1 MKGFLYNSGKRAM
14 RKGGRTAVLR
24 ILALAL
30 CVGILMP
37 CFVQALPADERGI
50 CEDDV
55 ELFDE
60 ELPLPE
66 YTDEGEI
73 PADDADAV
81 TSVVRDVAANA
92 AALTL
97 DNPVQ
102 FVPVP
107 EGNVNPTHKF
117 VSNWNYVYGGTPA
130 IAVDK
135 TVIGYKYSL
144 ELYLQEM
151 PANAEKLREIL
162 PKQISCTG
170 GNWGNA
176 LVAAGFEPAEGNS
189 GTGTLQGYVNV
200 LWDLSGISASMLRDG
215 GSFTIYAQPISNPG
229 YLIRVNTNDTS
240 WKDTSAD
247 GVADTAESKAVLNL
261 TVTLRQ
267 LDLADHIVE
276 SVEPADTQINLFDYW
291 VDTDGA
297 VGDDLLG
304 KSDMHAGADGVQSPR
319 TAPADWNQ
327 GINAGRLLLF
337 GDGNIHAG
345 FWNKGAGAGVGYG
358 KYNVGMT
365 GIVAPTL
372 DKNGYPVINTTAMQN
387 AHMEGYTESSPTVKV
402 ADAEKGI
409 SDWQLCGDH
418 TDNSHSSANPKNIS
432 DTVQGFWRKSGN
444 SASLDYLFDGNA
456 GDYKRVHTNV
466 KGLFQLDENG
476 YYYYNMRRN
485 FAEYDENENKFILYD
500 AAAVDRTDGIYD
512 TEGGKWTTRRSVGN
526 FLPFNKGAQ
535 VFDGLDDNGKLSSSP
550 AISSHNEKSSIK
562 MNHHLG
568 MTMTVD
574 FRQPDGGKVNMGAE
588 GMKPM
593 TFLFSGD
600 DDVWIFVDDVLVLD
614 LGGIHSEIY
623 GVIDFSTGE
632 VCTGQSWKTNG
643 FPHKNDGTVDIDK
656 MKKDAMTKNTLKAMF
671 TAAGKHT
678 EDTDWSGNTFAGNT
692 THTVKMFYLERGNY
706 DSSLAIRFNLQS
718 RLYQQIK
725 KVDQNGK
732 PLEGVEFALYEATTA
747 TAGDEGAIRCAN
759 TLDGNVAYIKQ
770 SGDHSIAT
778 LTTGKD
784 GVALF
789 VSENEIRDA
798 QGNLIGYEPFN
809 FADRT
814 GDFYIL
820 KETHG
825 PDGYRPLPIDIV
837 LQFDRA
843 NTMLVVANRWT
854 TGAYASAI
862 SNITGSGKMSYGVI
876 QDDGTVSRSDKIVDA
891 DMQENG
897 LVIATPMLLQKKTN
911 TWLAL
916 YGNNVEGFKTAQ
928 MKMTA
933 GVADSQTQM
942 AMRRSVLSA
951 VLYQAASEGEHV
963 PHWYLTWDDH
973 TRRLEG
979 VLPDLPGAANRF
991 RLNNSNGDMQMVYS
1005 IITPTA
1011 LETLGIDEK
1020 DAADRY
1026 AALGEYVR
1034 NKAAEFRASESS
1046 WSEEEALF
1054 EAVNTTVHEI
1064 TGTEDSNTAN
1074 GMGFSF
1080 LNVNQFNREFRSL
1093 IYIPNEQ
1100 RELRVRKVDQDGR
1113 AVNGAVFALYDN
1125 ANCSGTPVARG
1136 TTATVDGVGGT
1147 LIFKPQ
1153 PEMSGSSVK
1162 QGYAQMVWARRSNTN
1177 YYLKE
1182 ISAPSGYIVNPT
1194 VVPVV
1199 VGIYSIYA
1207 DAGTP
1212 DDGVTVMAGV
1222 GKLAQTMTKYASDGE
1237 VNITLRD
1244 IVAYKQ
1250 TQPSGEFDLHGWKD
1264 EYLSDTAAPNSVRRS
1279 MSLHYGLNAV
1289 VDYGLHDYD
1298 YGENINPFFV
1308 TDTGFVRAQVYQN
1321 WDALKDDKSALTG
1334 EDNNGNRDDI
1344 SDTEITSL
1352 FSLLNVVVVTDRTT
1366 PDTKT
1371 GELTVSKKIVGSSTN
1386 YTESDY
1392 MENFIFTVELF
1403 DASGAPLS
1411 GEYRFYGTHKAGYV
1425 ASGDEIPLH
1434 HDESITILGLPA
1446 GSSYKV
1452 TEKTEKQESGWN
1464 SKPASGVAE
1473 GKVADG
1479 ENCRAAFVNS
1489 KEQFPPEGELMISKT
1504 VTGTAGDTTRS
1515 FNFTVTFIGSD
1526 GQPLSSE
1533 LKFDYDG
1540 SLMGEI
1546 ASGAVITLAHGQ
1558 YVTIHGLLA
1567 GTSYTVVETEANA
1580 DGYTTTA
1587 EGDSGTIAKAEIAKA
1602 RFVNNKDKPRPSSGP
1617 VVPTSSSP
1625 SPSPSP
1631 SMSPSPSP
1639 SNDPSASPSPS
1650 ESPSPS
1656 DDPSASPSPSGDP
1669 SASTTPSDDPT
1680 SSTTPSGEPETSTT
1694 PSEGPGTSTRP
1705 SHEPF
1710 VSPRPKT
1717 SQKPLPPELP
1727 DPNDPETP
1735 EYFTIW
1741 DEDTPTTY
1749 IKVWDPEE
1757 EEFYWIDEDETALA
1771 GFRIDRE
1778 VPTTGDSSNM
1788 GLYLAVAV
1796 LSAAG
1801 IAGLSFRRKKEE
1813 K

>member
-1 MKGFLYNSGKRAM
+1 M
-14 RKGGRTAVLR
+14 
-24 ILALAL
+24 LALAL
-30 CVGILMP
+30 CAGMLLP
-37 CFVQALPADERGI
+37 CFVQALPAEETETYVEPTDEPVI
-50 CEDDV
+50 TDTPESTDV
-55 ELFDE
+55 PDVSNEPTSPDVTSEPTVTDEPEEPTDE
-60 ELPLPE
+60 ELPSAEP
-66 YTDEGEI
+66 TDEDTEPSDELDAAEARAVTRKYVNMWEFRDKTDTQMTDSGEI
-73 PADDADAV
+73 LLSTMPN
-81 TSVVRDVAANA
+81 RDELLEVLKSYAPSQIRCWGFISDE
-92 AALTL
+92 L
-97 DNPVQ
+97 
-102 FVPVP
+102 
-107 EGNVNPTHKF
+107 
-117 VSNWNYVYGGTPA
+117 VYGGFTLKDSENGANKETPKDADGRPYDGGMWGRVPLEWDMSA
-130 IAVDK
+130 I
-135 TVIGYKYSL
+135 
-144 ELYLQEM
+144 
-151 PANAEKLREIL
+151 PANPQFDRAYTIRAYI
-162 PKQISCTG
+162 PQRTVYGQDYQIVVNSNVSG
-170 GNWGNA
+170 GK
-176 LVAAGFEPAEGNS
+176 NS
-189 GTGTLQGYVNV
+189 L
-200 LWDLSGISASMLRDG
+200 DD
-215 GSFTIYAQPISNPG
+215 P
-229 YLIRVNTNDTS
+229 
-240 WKDTSAD
+240 
-247 GVADTAESKAVLNL
+247 NL
-261 TVTLRQ
+261 MTYTVTLKQ
-267 LDLADHIVE
+267 LDLSEHIVDA
-276 SVEPADTQINLFDYW
+276 VNPPDTTINLFDYW

-297 VGDDLLG
+297 KGSDLLP
-304 KSDMHAGADGVQSPR
+304 KSDMHAGADGVQVPR
-319 TAPADWNQ
+319 TTPADWNK
-327 GINAGRLLLF
+327 GINSGRLLLF

-345 FWNKGAGAGVGYG
+345 YWNKGAGAGVGYG

-372 DKNGYPVINTTAMQN
+372 DANGYPVINTTAMQN
-387 AHMEGYTESSPTVKV
+387 AHMEGYTESSPTTKV

-418 TDNSHSSANPKNIS
+418 IENDSSHNSKDPKNIS
-432 DTVQGFWRKSGN
+432 DTVQNLWRESGN
-444 SASLDYLFDGNA
+444 SASLDYLFDGNS
-456 GDYKRVHTNV
+456 GDFKRVSTDV
-466 KGLFQLDENG
+466 KGLFQLDSSG

-485 FAEYDENENKFILYD
+485 FAEYDKDSNKFILYD
-500 AAAVDRTDGIYD
+500 APAVDRTDGIYD
-512 TEGGKWTTRRSVGN
+512 DASGEWTNRRSVGN
-526 FLPFNKGAQ
+526 FLPFNKGTE
-535 VFDGLDDNGKLSSSP
+535 VFDGVDADGTLTSSTS
-550 AISSHNEKSSIK
+550 ISSHNEKSRIK

-574 FRQPDGGKVNMGAE
+574 FRQPDGGKVNMGAD
-588 GMKPM
+588 GMQPM

-623 GVIDFSTGE
+623 GVIDFASGE

-643 FPHKNDGTVDIDK
+643 FPHKGDVNGNVDHDSPVDIDK
-656 MKKDAMTKNTLKAMF
+656 MKNDAMTRSNLKTMF
-671 TAAGKHT
+671 TAAGRAG
-678 EDTDWSGNTFAGNT
+678 DTNWSGNTFAGNT
-692 THTVKMFYLERGNY
+692 THTIKMFYLERGNY

-747 TAGDEGAIRCAN
+747 SEGDDGAIRCAN
-759 TLDGNVAYIKQ
+759 TLDGNVTYIKQ
-770 SGDHSIAT
+770 AGTDSIAT
-778 LTTGKD
+778 LTTGAD

-843 NTMLVVANRWT
+843 STMLVVANRWT

-862 SNITGSGKMSYGVI
+862 SNITGSGRMSYGVI
-876 QDDGTVSRSDKIVDA
+876 QDDGTISQSGSIVSQEK
-891 DMQENG
+891 QENS
-897 LVIATPMLLQKKTN
+897 LVVAIPMLLQKKTG

-916 YGNNVEGFKTAQ
+916 YGNNIDGFRTSQAQ
-928 MKMTA
+928 MPS
-933 GVADSQTQM
+933 VADAETQD
-942 AMRRSVLSA
+942 AMRRAALA
-951 VLYQAASEGEHV
+951 AALYQMSSEGEHV
-963 PHWYLTWDDH
+963 PHWYLTWDSE

-991 RLNNSNGDMQMVYS
+991 RLNNRNGDMQMVYG
-1005 IITPTA
+1005 IITDRA
-1011 LETLGIDEK
+1011 LYELGIWDENQT
-1020 DAADRY
+1020 AADRY
-1026 AALGEYVR
+1026 EALGEYVR
-1034 NKAAEFRASESS
+1034 NEAAKLRRADPSI
-1046 WSEEEALF
+1046 SEERALYT
-1054 EAVNTTVHEI
+1054 AVQTTVSAI
-1064 TGTEDSNTAN
+1064 IGKVDPDTAN
-1074 GMGFSF
+1074 RMGFSF
-1080 LNVNQFNREFRSL
+1080 LNVNQFNRDFRSL

-1113 AVNGAVFALYDN
+1113 AVNGAVFGLYDN

-1250 TQPSGEFDLHGWKD
+1250 TQPSGTFDLHGWQND
-1264 EYLSDTAAPNSVRRS
+1264 YLADTTPANSARRS

-1321 WDALKDDKSALTG
+1321 WDALKDDKSALTD

-1352 FSLLNVVVVTDRTT
+1352 FSLLNVVVVTDQTT

-1371 GELTVSKKIVGSSTN
+1371 GELTISKKIVGSSN
-1386 YTESDY
+1386 DYTK
-1392 MENFIFTVELF
+1392 NFIFTVELF
-1403 DASGAPLS
+1403 DASGRPLS

-1446 GSSYKV
+1446 GGSYKV
-1452 TEKTEKQESGWN
+1452 TEKQESGWY

-1479 ENCRAAFVNS
+1479 ENCQAAFVNS
-1489 KEQFPPEGELMISKT
+1489 KEQFPAEGGLMISKT
-1504 VTGTAGDTTRS
+1504 VTGTAGDKERS
-1515 FNFTVTFIGSD
+1515 FSFTVTFLGAD
-1526 GQPLSSE
+1526 GQPLTSTFS
-1533 LKFDYDG
+1533 YDG
-1540 SLMGEI
+1540 SLTGQI
-1546 ASGAVITLAHGQ
+1546 ASGAVLTLAHGQ
-1558 YVTIHGLLA
+1558 YVTIHGLPA
-1567 GTSYTVVETEANA
+1567 DATYTVIETEANA

-1587 EGDSGTIAKAEIAKA
+1587 EGDSGTIVATEIARA

-1617 VVPTSSSP
+1617 VVPTSPSPSVSP
-1625 SPSPSP
+1625 SPSPSGEP
-1631 SMSPSPSP
+1631 S
-1639 SNDPSASPSPS
+1639 
-1650 ESPSPS
+1650 
-1656 DDPSASPSPSGDP
+1656 DPSASPSPSGEPSDP
-1669 SASTTPSDDPT
+1669 SSSPSPSGEPGVSTTPSDDPT
-1680 SSTTPSGEPETSTT
+1680 SSTTPSGEPGTSTT
-1694 PSEGPGTSTRP
+1694 PSGEPGTSTRP

-1710 VSPRPKT
+1710 VSPKPKT

-1735 EYFTIW
+1735 EFFTIW
-1741 DEDTPTTY
+1741 DEETPTTY
-1749 IKVWDPEE
+1749 IKVWDPED

>member
-30 CVGILMP
+30 CVGMLMP
-37 CFVQALPADERGI
+37 CFVQALPAEDVGTYDEPGAPT
-50 CEDDV
+50 
-55 ELFDE
+55 E
-60 ELPLPE
+60 ELPPAEPL
-66 YTDEGEI
+66 DEGEAPTDGI
-73 PADDADAV
+73 DAV
-81 TSVVRDVAANA
+81 EARAVTLKYVNSWGFRDKE
-92 AALTL
+92 
-97 DNPVQ
+97 DNPLAESGEILLASM
-102 FVPVP
+102 PDRDELP
-107 EGNVNPTHKF
+107 ELLKNFIPSQIRCWGF
-117 VSNWNYVYGGTPA
+117 VSNELVHGGFDVKDSENGADKEATKDADGTTYGGGKWGRVQLEWDMSAIPA
-130 IAVDK
+130 NPEFGKVYTLRAYIPQK
-135 TVIGYKYSL
+135 TVYSQD
-144 ELYLQEM
+144 Y
-151 PANAEKLREIL
+151 
-162 PKQISCTG
+162 QIVVNSNVSG
-170 GNWGNA
+170 GKN
-176 LVAAGFEPAEGNS
+176 
-189 GTGTLQGYVNV
+189 
-200 LWDLSGISASMLRDG
+200 
-215 GSFTIYAQPISNPG
+215 
-229 YLIRVNTNDTS
+229 
-240 WKDTSAD
+240 SAD
-247 GVADTAESKAVLNL
+247 DPNL
-261 TVTLRQ
+261 MTYTVTLRQ

-276 SVEPADTQINLFDYW
+276 SVEPADTTINLFDYW

-304 KSDMHAGADGVQSPR
+304 KSDTHAGIPR
-319 TAPADWNQ
+319 TTPADWNK
-327 GINAGRLLLF
+327 GINAGHLLLF
-337 GDGNIHAG
+337 GNGNIHAG
-345 FWNKGAGAGVGYG
+345 FWNKGAGAGSNYG

-365 GIVAPTL
+365 GIVAPVL
-372 DKNGYPVINTTAMQN
+372 DEKGYPVINTSRMDEQLD
-387 AHMEGYTESSPTVKV
+387 GY
-402 ADAEKGI
+402 AGI

-418 TDNSHSSANPKNIS
+418 IEGDSSLNSKDPKNIS
-432 DTVQGFWRKSGN
+432 DTVKNLWEASGN
-444 SASLDYLFDGNA
+444 STSLDYLFDGSD
-456 GDYKRVHTNV
+456 GEYKRVHTNV

-485 FAEYDENENKFILYD
+485 FAEYDEDENKFILYD
-500 AAAVDRTDGIYD
+500 APAVDRTDGIYD
-512 TEGGKWTTRRSVGN
+512 EGTGEWTTRRSVGN

-535 VFDGLDDNGKLSSSP
+535 VFDGVDENGKLSSSP

-574 FRQPDGGKVNMGAE
+574 FRQPDGGKVNMGAD
-588 GMKPM
+588 GLQPM

-643 FPHKNDGTVDIDK
+643 FPHKIDGTVDIDK
-656 MKKDAMTKNTLKAMF
+656 MKNDAMTKNTLKAMF

-747 TAGDEGAIRCAN
+747 TAGDKGAIRCAN
-759 TLDGNVAYIKQ
+759 TLDGNVTYIKQ

-928 MKMTA
+928 MQMTV

-963 PHWYLTWDDH
+963 PHWYLTWDGH

-1034 NKAAEFRASESS
+1034 NKAVEFRASESS

-1054 EAVNTTVHEI
+1054 EAVKTTVHEI

-1162 QGYAQMVWARRSNTN
+1162 QGYAKMVWARSSNTN

-1279 MSLHYGLNAV
+1279 LNLHYGLNAV

-1298 YGENINPFFV
+1298 CGENINPFFV
-1308 TDTGFVRAQVYQN
+1308 TDSGFIRAQVYQN
-1321 WDALKDDKSALTG
+1321 WAALKDDTSALTG
-1334 EDNNGNRDDI
+1334 ESNNGNRDDI

-1392 MENFIFTVELF
+1392 MKNFIFTVELF

-1452 TEKTEKQESGWN
+1452 TETQESGWN
-1464 SKPASGVAE
+1464 SKPASGVAK

-1489 KEQFPPEGELMISKT
+1489 KERFPLEGELMISKT

-1515 FNFTVTFIGSD
+1515 FNFTVTFADSN
-1526 GQPLSSE
+1526 GQPLTSTFS
-1533 LKFDYDG
+1533 YDG

-1558 YVTIHGLLA
+1558 YVTIHGLPA

-1587 EGDSGTIAKAEIAKA
+1587 EGDGGTIAKAEVAKA

-1631 SMSPSPSP
+1631 SVSPSPSP
-1639 SNDPSASPSPS
+1639 STDPSASPSPSTDPSASPSPS

-1656 DDPSASPSPSGDP
+1656 DDPSDPSASPSPSGDP

>member
-1 MKGFLYNSGKRAM
+1 M
-14 RKGGRTAVLR
+14 
-24 ILALAL
+24 LALAL
-30 CVGILMP
+30 CAGMLLP
-37 CFVQALPADERGI
+37 CFVQALPAEETETYVEPTDEPVI
-50 CEDDV
+50 TDTPEIKDEPEISDV
-55 ELFDE
+55 PDVSDEPTLPDVTSEPTVTDEPEEPTDE
-60 ELPLPE
+60 ELPSAEP
-66 YTDEGEI
+66 TDEDTEPSDELDAAEARAVTRKYVNMWEFRDKTDTQMTDSGEI
-73 PADDADAV
+73 LLSTMPN
-81 TSVVRDVAANA
+81 RDELLEVLKSYAPSQIRCWGFISDE
-92 AALTL
+92 L
-97 DNPVQ
+97 
-102 FVPVP
+102 
-107 EGNVNPTHKF
+107 
-117 VSNWNYVYGGTPA
+117 VYGGFTLKDSENGANKETPKDADGTPYDGGMWGRVPLEWDMSA
-130 IAVDK
+130 I
-135 TVIGYKYSL
+135 
-144 ELYLQEM
+144 
-151 PANAEKLREIL
+151 PANPQFDRAYTIRAYI
-162 PKQISCTG
+162 PQRTVYGQDYQIVVNSNVSG
-170 GNWGNA
+170 GK
-176 LVAAGFEPAEGNS
+176 NS
-189 GTGTLQGYVNV
+189 L
-200 LWDLSGISASMLRDG
+200 DD
-215 GSFTIYAQPISNPG
+215 P
-229 YLIRVNTNDTS
+229 
-240 WKDTSAD
+240 
-247 GVADTAESKAVLNL
+247 NL
-261 TVTLRQ
+261 MTYTVTLKQ
-267 LDLADHIVE
+267 LDLSEHIVDA
-276 SVEPADTQINLFDYW
+276 VNPPDTTINLFDYW

-297 VGDDLLG
+297 VGSDLLP
-304 KSDMHAGADGVQSPR
+304 KSDMHAGADGVQVPR
-319 TAPADWNQ
+319 TTPADWNK
-327 GINAGRLLLF
+327 GINSGRLLLF

-345 FWNKGAGAGVGYG
+345 YWNKGAGAGVGYG

-372 DKNGYPVINTTAMQN
+372 DANGYPVINTTAMQN
-387 AHMEGYTESSPTVKV
+387 AHMEGYTESSPTTKV

-418 TDNSHSSANPKNIS
+418 IENDSSHNSKDPKNIS
-432 DTVQGFWRKSGN
+432 DTVQNLWRESDN
-444 SASLDYLFDGNA
+444 SASLDYLFDGNS
-456 GDYKRVHTNV
+456 GDFKRVSTDV
-466 KGLFQLDENG
+466 KGLFQLDSSG

-485 FAEYDENENKFILYD
+485 FAEYDKDSNKFILYD
-500 AAAVDRTDGIYD
+500 APAVDRTDGIYD
-512 TEGGKWTTRRSVGN
+512 DASGEWTNRRSVGN
-526 FLPFNKGAQ
+526 FLPFNKGTE
-535 VFDGLDDNGKLSSSP
+535 VFDGVDADGRLTSSTS
-550 AISSHNEKSSIK
+550 ISSHNEKSRIM

-574 FRQPDGGKVNMGAE
+574 FRQPDGGKVNMGAD
-588 GMKPM
+588 GMQPM

-623 GVIDFSTGE
+623 GVIDFASGE

-643 FPHKNDGTVDIDK
+643 FPHKGDANGNVDHDSPVDIDK
-656 MKKDAMTKNTLKAMF
+656 MKNDAMTRNTLKDMF
-671 TAAGKHT
+671 TAAGRAG
-678 EDTDWSGNTFAGNT
+678 DTNWSGNTFAGNT
-692 THTVKMFYLERGNY
+692 THTIKMFYLERGNY

-747 TAGDEGAIRCAN
+747 SEGDDGAIRCAN
-759 TLDGNVAYIKQ
+759 TLDGNVTYIKQ
-770 SGDHSIAT
+770 AGTDSIAT
-778 LTTGKD
+778 LTTGAD

-843 NTMLVVANRWT
+843 STMLVVANRWT

-876 QDDGTVSRSDKIVDA
+876 QDDGTISQSGSIVSQEK
-891 DMQENG
+891 QENS
-897 LVIATPMLLQKKTN
+897 LVVAIPMLLQKKTG

-916 YGNNVEGFKTAQ
+916 YGNNIDGFRTSQAQ
-928 MKMTA
+928 MPS
-933 GVADSQTQM
+933 VADAETQD
-942 AMRRSVLSA
+942 AMRRAALA
-951 VLYQAASEGEHV
+951 AALYQMSSEGEHV
-963 PHWYLTWDDH
+963 PHWYLTWDSE

-991 RLNNSNGDMQMVYS
+991 RLNNRNGDMQMVYG
-1005 IITPTA
+1005 IITDRA
-1011 LETLGIDEK
+1011 LYELGIWDENQT
-1020 DAADRY
+1020 AADRY
-1026 AALGEYVR
+1026 EALGEYVR
-1034 NKAAEFRASESS
+1034 NEAAKLRRADPSI
-1046 WSEEEALF
+1046 SEERALYT
-1054 EAVNTTVHEI
+1054 AVQTTVSAI
-1064 TGTEDSNTAN
+1064 IGTADQDTAN
-1074 GMGFSF
+1074 RMGFSF
-1080 LNVNQFNREFRSL
+1080 LNVNQFNRDFRSL

-1113 AVNGAVFALYDN
+1113 AVNGAVFGLYDN
-1125 ANCSGTPVARG
+1125 ASCSGTPVARG

-1153 PEMSGSSVK
+1153 PEMNGSSVK
-1162 QGYAQMVWARRSNTN
+1162 QGYAKMVWARNSNTS

-1182 ISAPSGYIVNPT
+1182 ISAPRGYTINPT

-1250 TQPSGEFDLHGWKD
+1250 TQPSGEFDLHGWQND
-1264 EYLSDTAAPNSVRRS
+1264 YLADTTPANSVRRS

-1308 TDTGFVRAQVYQN
+1308 ADTGFVRAQVYQN
-1321 WDALKDDKSALTG
+1321 WDALKDDKSALTD

-1352 FSLLNVVVVTDRTT
+1352 FSLLNVVVVTDQTT

-1371 GELTVSKKIVGSSTN
+1371 GELTISKKIVGSSN
-1386 YTESDY
+1386 DYTK
-1392 MENFIFTVELF
+1392 NFIFTVELF
-1403 DASGAPLS
+1403 DASGRPLS

-1446 GSSYKV
+1446 GGSYKV
-1452 TEKTEKQESGWN
+1452 TEKQESGWY

-1479 ENCRAAFVNS
+1479 ENCQAAFVNS
-1489 KEQFPPEGELMISKT
+1489 KEQFPAEGELMISKT
-1504 VTGTAGDTTRS
+1504 VTGTAGDKERS
-1515 FNFTVTFIGSD
+1515 FSFTVTFLGAD
-1526 GQPLSSE
+1526 GQPLTSTFS
-1533 LKFDYDG
+1533 YDG
-1540 SLMGEI
+1540 SLTGQI
-1546 ASGAVITLAHGQ
+1546 ASGAVLTLAHGQ
-1558 YVTIHGLLA
+1558 YVTIHGLPA
-1567 GTSYTVVETEANA
+1567 GTTYTVVETEANA

-1587 EGDSGTIAKAEIAKA
+1587 EGDSGTIVATEIARA

-1617 VVPTSSSP
+1617 VVPTSPSPSVSP
-1625 SPSPSP
+1625 SPSPS
-1631 SMSPSPSP
+1631 S
-1639 SNDPSASPSPS
+1639 
-1650 ESPSPS
+1650 
-1656 DDPSASPSPSGDP
+1656 DPSASPSPSGEPSDP
-1669 SASTTPSDDPT
+1669 SASPSPSGEPGVSTTPSDDPT
-1680 SSTTPSGEPETSTT
+1680 SSTTPSGESGTSTT
-1694 PSEGPGTSTRP
+1694 PSGEPGTSTRP

-1710 VSPRPKT
+1710 VSPKPKT
-1717 SQKPLPPELP
+1717 SHKPLPPELP

-1735 EYFTIW
+1735 EFFTIW
-1741 DEDTPTTY
+1741 DEETPTTY
-1749 IKVWDPEE
+1749 IKVWDPED